1 MWEYSTLS
9 FSVWSTHRLSCPISK
24 KARLLSWSFKDSWW
38 GKPITVIYRYRLLY
52 FENRNTH
59 YATQLLC
66 IGKRI
71 WGFGKQGSARRS
83 SQCGDGSVWVCVC
96 FFACVI
102 SYHHKGVSN
111 PQYFPVFRARRN
123 LDSLTVNCNHHGGSF
138 TDSTSGC
145 TNIGKHKIYTLPW
158 IRQYCP
164 SLLPSYLLTWGLI
177 FSPTKGAMFSGMGL
191 SVDSQ

>member
-24 KARLLSWSFKDSWW
+24 KARLFSWSFKDSWW

-83 SQCGDGSVWVCVC
+83 SQYEILAKVGMEVSECV
-96 FFACVI
+96 FVFLRVL
-102 SYHHKGVSN
+102 
-111 PQYFPVFRARRN
+111 FP
-123 LDSLTVNCNHHGGSF
+123 TIIKEYPIH
-138 TDSTSGC
+138 STS
-145 TNIGKHKIYTLPW
+145 
-158 IRQYCP
+158 Q
-164 SLLPSYLLTWGLI
+164 
-177 FSPTKGAMFSGMGL
+177 FSGQEGIWIVWLWIAITMAGA
-191 SVDSQ
+191 SQTLHLDAQT